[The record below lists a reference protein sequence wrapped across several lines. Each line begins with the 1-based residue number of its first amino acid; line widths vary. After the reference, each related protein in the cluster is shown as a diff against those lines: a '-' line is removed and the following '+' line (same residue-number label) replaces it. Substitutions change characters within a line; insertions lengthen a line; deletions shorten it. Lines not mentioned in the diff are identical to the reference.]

1 MSTKGAVSETSFR
14 IHLILVLALAAAGA
28 AVIIGNRYAWREL
41 SPSNRPLAVV
51 FEQGFVLDKIHAC
64 TIPRTPAFIATRC
77 AEFVYWL
84 GQPPGLD
91 YFLPQTRRVLIIW
104 PLSAAL
110 SVSALAALL
119 LVLRGRR
126 FKKLDEH
133 APRDWFKTRKLP
145 IFMDTLAVAAAL
157 TGFAAAIYTRRIE
170 WLMLASGGLVMLW
183 LELGRPRRKFRH
195 IRGSRIADADE
206 VARLARKAY
215 RRSEFGG
222 LEIGGIPIPR
232 QLEPLNFL
240 FAGAPGTGKSIT
252 IAKMIAVMRERG
264 DRVFCSDPR
273 GDYMRRFYRDGDL
286 ILNPLDDRAVSWSP
300 LSEIKC
306 ESDAALLARSLIP
319 PAEGADASWHQ
330 YAQLL
335 LESVLLHGRAVGL
348 VNRDITRLVLAAPLE
363 ELRERLQG
371 MPAAGL
377 LPEKSDSPMFH
388 SIRGTASPYLR
399 AIGWLD
405 PDAGAQAFSLREW
418 ARDHESACW
427 WNYEDAQVAGLRTL
441 VSAQLDLL
449 ALGIL
454 EQGDDPARR
463 TWLIVDEVAAIGR
476 IPVLEDFLAR
486 ARKAGGCALLG
497 IQSVAQLRRLYGP
510 HSTDA
515 LLACCASMLA
525 LAVGDADSAE
535 YLSRLLGESEI
546 SVVTRTSGQADSG
559 AQANVARQ
567 LRTERVVLPSELDA
581 HALPPRCGFLK
592 LAGGRLPIAPVRLE
606 IQDFPEVT
614 PRFVPRPE
622 RPEPPKPDP
631 ERPAARPESDGPVGD
646 AATSAFPLPL
656 PPEASSP
663 QAPIPPDTTPDE
675 LIDVLEARRRADWD
689 QAAARGS
696 ADKGIAP

>member
-41 SPSNRPLAVV
+41 SPSNRPLAAV

-64 TIPRTPAFIATRC
+64 TIPRVPAFIATRC

-170 WLMLASGGLVMLW
+170 WLILASGGLVMLW

-195 IRGSRIADADE
+195 IRGSRIADAEE
-206 VARLARKAY
+206 VARLARKTY

-222 LEIGGIPIPR
+222 LEIGGVPIPK

-240 FAGAPGTGKSIT
+240 IAGAPGTGKSIT
-252 IAKMIAVMRERG
+252 IAKMIAVMRARG

-273 GDYMRRFYRDGDL
+273 GDYLRRFYRDGDL
-286 ILNPLDDRAVSWSP
+286 ILNPLDARAAPWSP
-300 LSEIKC
+300 LAEIRG
-306 ESDAALLARSLIP
+306 ESDAALVARSLVP
-319 PAEGADASWHQ
+319 DAEGTSEHWHR
-330 YAQLL
+330 YAQQLVGGAL
-335 LESVLLHGRAVGL
+335 IHARAQDL
-348 VNRDITRLVLAAPLE
+348 TNRDILRLVLVAPLD
-363 ELRERLQG
+363 ELRERLG
-371 MPAAGL
+371 GGPAAGL
-377 LPEKSDSPMFH
+377 LQETRMFGDVR
-388 SIRGTASPYLR
+388 STASPYIQALAR
-399 AIGWLD
+399 LPPG
-405 PDAGAQAFSLREW
+405 AGASAFSLRAW
-418 ARDHESACW
+418 AQDHAGAACW
-427 WNYEDAQVAGLRTL
+427 WNYQDAQITDLRTL
-441 VSAQLDLL
+441 ISCQLDLL
-449 ALGIL
+449 ALGVL
-454 EQGDDPARR
+454 EQPDSPARR
-463 TWLIVDEVAAIGR
+463 TWLVIDELAAIGR

-497 IQSVAQLRRLYGP
+497 IQAIAQMRRTYGP
-510 HSTDA
+510 NSTDA
-515 LLACCASMLA
+515 ILSCCASTLA

-535 YLSRLLGESEI
+535 YMSRLLGESEI
-546 SVVTRTSGQADSG
+546 SVVTRSSGQADSG
-559 AQANVARQ
+559 AQSNISRQ
-567 LRTERVVLPSELDA
+567 LRVERVVLASELDA

-631 ERPAARPESDGPVGD
+631 ERPAVRPESDGPVGD
-646 AATSAFPLPL
+646 AATPAFPLPL

-696 ADKGIAP
+696 ADKGVAP